1 MLLFSDSF
9 DDRPTA
15 NIVQGWT
22 QIRPFSGSNPEISTG
37 QGRRGTNAY
46 YAFRNFPGNLGDLA
60 VTLAPGDNRAIVGFA
75 FNSATAFSQPT
86 MNNDDTSMFRLRHN
100 GVTQCW
106 AMVGSDGKL
115 RVYQGSGLT
124 LRYTSTSVLTQ
135 GSYAYLEF
143 DITVH
148 GSAGSIAIY
157 VNGIL
162 DGTGIVSGINTGTA
176 NAWSEYTMARMDAPN
191 GTTWYFDDLYIL
203 DGTGSRL
210 NAPLGDTRVD
220 LTLPNAAGNS
230 SQWTR
235 SAGADQ
241 WATIDDPQAN
251 GDTDYNTSSTTG
263 HVDTLNFPPLPVA
276 GAIVHAV
283 VVKVQARKFDVGA
296 AQLAGVT
303 RVAGADYVSAPQS
316 PGTTYNVARF
326 QFPLNPATS
335 APWTVA
341 DYDAAEFGYK
351 KYL

>member
-1 MLLFSDSF
+1 VLLFSDSF

-86 MNNDDTSMFRLRHN
+86 INNDDTSIFRLRQS

-106 AMVGSDGKL
+106 AIVGSDGKI
-115 RVYQGSGLT
+115 RIYQGSGLT

-148 GSAGSIAIY
+148 GTAGSIALY

-176 NAWSEYTMARMDAPN
+176 NGWSEFTMARMDAPN

-241 WATIDDPQAN
+241 LCRLGLTATERAI
-251 GDTDYNTSSTTG
+251 
-263 HVDTLNFPPLPVA
+263 PVED
-276 GAIVHAV
+276 GAVI
-283 VVKVQARKFDVGA
+283 
-296 AQLAGVT
+296 
-303 RVAGADYVSAPQS
+303 
-316 PGTTYNVARF
+316 
-326 QFPLNPATS
+326 
-335 APWTVA
+335 
-341 DYDAAEFGYK
+341 
-351 KYL
+351 